1 MDVIL
6 SFTKINRSI
15 MNNKQQ
21 TAVEWLYNEL
31 LNAEPNILEWNKV
44 LEQAKEREWDQ
55 INDAYLQGFNDNDCN
70 PHEDTFNLYYYEQ
83 TYGGNEQ

>member
-1 MDVIL
+1 
-6 SFTKINRSI
+6 